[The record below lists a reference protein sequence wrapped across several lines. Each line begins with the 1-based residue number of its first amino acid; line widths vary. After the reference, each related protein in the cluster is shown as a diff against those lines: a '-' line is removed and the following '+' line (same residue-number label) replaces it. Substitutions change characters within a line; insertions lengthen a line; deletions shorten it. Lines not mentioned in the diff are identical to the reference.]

1 MPHPLNF
8 SGVIPQEFSAQI
20 IQEAIQQSI
29 VLQLGNILP
38 MGTAITD
45 LPVPKTLPTASFTG
59 APGAKKPWTD
69 VMLEPKTV
77 HAEEVAAI
85 TAIPDAY
92 LEDSTIN
99 LWGWV
104 RPRLAEAIAVAIDNA
119 VLFGVGAPV
128 GTFPVG
134 GLISNTYSVAIPAVG
149 LDAVDGVNQGMAMVE
164 SQGIAVTG
172 HAADLVTKSVLRG
185 VRDQNGALLLGTDQV
200 DGRQIPTLYGVPIV
214 YQPWS
219 NVANDFITGGWQNL
233 VIGLRQDIRYNLDPS
248 GVVTGAGGAVIVSG
262 FESNTTPLKVWAR
275 VGCVIINPVT
285 VKNPAGGRAFARGRL
300 AQIAPPAPPLADD
313 EGGSGTRASAKK

>member
-8 SGVIPQEFSAQI
+8 SGVIPDEFSAQI

-59 APGAKKPWTD
+59 APGSKKPWTD
-69 VMLEPKTV
+69 VMLEPKSV

-99 LWGWV
+99 LWAWV

-119 VLFGVGAPV
+119 VLFGIGAPA
-128 GTFPVG
+128 TFPSPGQG
-134 GLISNTYSVAIPAVG
+134 GLTNNLYSQLIGPAG
-149 LDAVDGVNQGMAMVE
+149 LDAVDGVNQAMAFVE
-164 SQGIAVTG
+164 GQGIAVTG

-185 VRDQNGALLLGTDQV
+185 VRDANGALLLGTDQTE
-200 DGRQIPTLYGVPIV
+200 GRQVPTMYGVPIV

-219 NVANDFITGGWQNL
+219 SLTLDFITGGWQNL

-248 GVVTGAGGAVIVSG
+248 GVVTGAGGQVIVSG

-275 VGCVIINPVT
+275 VGAVIINPVT
-285 VKNPAGGRAFARGRL
+285 VKQPNGGKPFARSRL
-300 AQIAPPAPPLADD
+300 ATIAPPPDTPLED
-313 EGGSGTRASAKK
+313 SGTRASAKK

>member
-20 IQEAIQQSI
+20 MEEAIQQSI
-29 VLQLGNILP
+29 VLQLGNRLP

-45 LPVPKTLPTASFTG
+45 LPVPQTLPTASFTG

-69 VMLEPKTV
+69 VMLEPKTI

-99 LWGWV
+99 LWAWV

-119 VLFGVGAPV
+119 ILFGAGAPT
-128 GTFPVG
+128 TFPQG
-134 GLISNTYSVAIPAVG
+134 GVISNTYSGLIGPAG
-149 LDAVDGVNQGMAMVE
+149 LDAVDGVNQAMAFVE
-164 SQGIAVTG
+164 AQGIAVSG
-172 HAADLVTKSVLRG
+172 SAADLITKSTLRG
-185 VRDQNGALLLGTDQV
+185 VRDQNGALLLGESGQV
-200 DGRQIPTLYGVPIV
+200 GAAQVQTLYGAPIV
-214 YQPWS
+214 YAPWS
-219 NVANDFITGGWQNL
+219 NATVDFITGGWQNL
-233 VIGLRQDIRYNLDPS
+233 VVGVRQDIRYNLDPS
-248 GVVTGAGGAVIVSG
+248 GVVTGAGGQVIVSG

-275 VGCVIINPVT
+275 VGAVIINPVT
-285 VKNPAGGRAFARGRL
+285 VKTPAGGRPFARARL
-300 AQIAPPAPPLADD
+300 ATISPDATAERSTA
-313 EGGSGTRASAKK
+313 AKK

>member
-1 MPHPLNF
+1 MVAATGCSTACHRPVHTVRVAVWSCQRQPVAEPGRLTRAFPRPRPAWWRSTAGRGWRESGAPNLPCLKGARAAMAHPLDF

-59 APGAKKPWTD
+59 APGSKKPWTD

-119 VLFGVGAPV
+119 VLFGVGAPL
-128 GTFPVG
+128 TFPSPGQG
-134 GLISNTYSVAIPAVG
+134 GLTNNLYSQLIGPDG
-149 LDAVDGVNQGMAMVE
+149 LDAVDGVNQAMAFVE
-164 SQGIAVTG
+164 GQGIAVTG
-172 HAADLVTKSVLRG
+172 HAA
-185 VRDQNGALLLGTDQV
+185 
-200 DGRQIPTLYGVPIV
+200 
-214 YQPWS
+214 
-219 NVANDFITGGWQNL
+219 
-233 VIGLRQDIRYNLDPS
+233 
-248 GVVTGAGGAVIVSG
+248 
-262 FESNTTPLKVWAR
+262 
-275 VGCVIINPVT
+275 
-285 VKNPAGGRAFARGRL
+285 
-300 AQIAPPAPPLADD
+300 
-313 EGGSGTRASAKK
+313 